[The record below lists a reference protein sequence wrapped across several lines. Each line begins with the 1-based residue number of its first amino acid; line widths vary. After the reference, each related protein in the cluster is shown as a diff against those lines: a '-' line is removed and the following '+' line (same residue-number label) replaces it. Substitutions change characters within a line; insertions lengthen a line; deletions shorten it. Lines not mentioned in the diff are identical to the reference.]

1 MFHGNGHLEALA
13 KEVQAEHRLTMA
25 RPDRAGHV
33 PRRLRR
39 PQTAIIAHAAA
50 EVAWRRQ
57 AINHA
62 LRLWR
67 VV

>member
-1 MFHGNGHLEALA
+1 MFHGMRHLEALVE
-13 KEVQAEHRLTMA
+13 EVQAEHALTMK
-25 RPDRAGHV
+25 RPSRSGRV
-33 PRRLRR
+33 PRHRRR
-39 PQTAIIAHAAA
+39 PQTAIIARAAA
-50 EVAWRRQ
+50 EIAWRRA